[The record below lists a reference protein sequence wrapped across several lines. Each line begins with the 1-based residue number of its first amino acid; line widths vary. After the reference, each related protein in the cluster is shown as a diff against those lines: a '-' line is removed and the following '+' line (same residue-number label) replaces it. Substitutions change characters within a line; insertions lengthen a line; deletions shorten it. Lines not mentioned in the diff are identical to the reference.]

1 MKCPSAPHLSGPAA
15 LFLVFIG
22 LDVSSLS
29 VHHRVH
35 GIRRLSAAPSTGI
48 PSMPP
53 NQPAEGKNSL
63 TGSSWRMRLMWQM
76 LIVRPAGTGV
86 NRNRGAPDGHPAPK
100 RGVPRH
106 ADRSRSRLQRDTIW
120 AWHPGSA
127 CWLQPGMLSRCRG
140 ADHESVM
147 NRCHRTVYM
156 GPPLSILLALFSKQ
170 ELVSVDY
177 EVSVQRSTGMDDRP
191 GIPSSAH
198 TARAETEGSP
208 CVVRNQDIG

>member
-1 MKCPSAPHLSGPAA
+1 ME
-15 LFLVFIG
+15 
-22 LDVSSLS
+22 S
-29 VHHRVH
+29 VDWDPQHATQST
-35 GIRRLSAAPSTGI
+35 RR
-48 PSMPP
+48 
-53 NQPAEGKNSL
+53 GKKL
-63 TGSSWRMRLMWQM
+63 ADREQLARRMRLMWQM

-156 GPPLSILLALFSKQ
+156 GPPTFHSFGPVFETGIGIRGLRSNTAINRHGRPPGH
-170 ELVSVDY
+170 SVI
-177 EVSVQRSTGMDDRP
+177 R
-191 GIPSSAH
+191 AH
-198 TARAETEGSP
+198 PARTETEGSP
-208 CVVRNQDIG
+208 CAVRNQDIG